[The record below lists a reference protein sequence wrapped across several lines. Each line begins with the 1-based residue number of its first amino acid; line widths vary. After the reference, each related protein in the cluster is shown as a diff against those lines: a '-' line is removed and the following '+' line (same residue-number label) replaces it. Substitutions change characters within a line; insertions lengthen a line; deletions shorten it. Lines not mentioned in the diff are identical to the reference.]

1 MIFRPGGDND
11 RAIADFSDAIRLNPK
26 RAAFYYNRGNAY
38 GAGPDFGRRFG
49 TTTTPTRRDARG
61 SHERSPRSF

>member
-38 GAGPDFGRRFG
+38 GAGPDFGRALWDYYKAYAPGREG
-49 TTTTPTRRDARG
+49 
-61 SHERSPRSF
+61 RS